1 MKDIVEFIVK
11 QFVSNPDAVEVTEQS
26 QDGYLNILLKV
37 APEDMGLTI
46 GKSGQT
52 IKAIRRL
59 LTIKAISENMRVNLE
74 LVDSGIRPEQTQND
88 NTPSLQ
94 ESENSENQKTG
105 ESESQTSE
113 TPASDESENSDIPSP
128 SEPETQS
135 EDAS

>member
-11 QFVSNPDAVEVTEQS
+11 QFVSNPDAVEVNEEER
-26 QDGYLNILLKV
+26 DGFVNISLKV

-59 LTIKAISENMRVNLE
+59 LTIKAIAENVRVNLE
-74 LVDSGIRPEQTQND
+74 LIDSGAPK
-88 NTPSLQ
+88 Q
-94 ESENSENQKTG
+94 ESEQSDDSK
-105 ESESQTSE
+105 ESEVKEEAAEAESEKVAEKDSE
-113 TPASDESENSDIPSP
+113 TETEDKDEK
-128 SEPETQS
+128 T

>member
-11 QFVSNPDAVEVTEQS
+11 QFVSNPDAVEVTEEN

-59 LTIKAISENMRVNLE
+59 LTIKAIAENVRVNLE
-74 LVDSGIRPEQTQND
+74 LVDSEAPRVE
-88 NTPSLQ
+88 
-94 ESENSENQKTG
+94 ESK
-105 ESESQTSE
+105 
-113 TPASDESENSDIPSP
+113 
-128 SEPETQS
+128 EPEVKAEAEETKTEEAAEEEPQS
-135 EDAS
+135 KDKTKDAS